1 MTPVFILGLAT
12 LAVTYAAERAVTAIK
27 RRLQCRGSR

>member
-12 LAVTYAAERAVTAIK
+12 LAATFAAERAVARLK
-27 RRLQCRGSR
+27 RSGR